1 MKKSNVIFQILK
13 SKNICL
19 NLNEKC
25 PINDIKID
33 NNNNNE
39 NSEIIYKIIKLNN
52 GKFLHYTNQSINKSI
67 LIKLKLSDDKPCIGQ
82 YNWKYYY
89 ELEPIIY

>member
-1 MKKSNVIFQILK
+1 MENFYIIL
-13 SKNICL
+13 
-19 NLNEKC
+19 
-25 PINDIKID
+25 
-33 NNNNNE
+33 
-39 NSEIIYKIIKLNN
+39 
-52 GKFLHYTNQSINKSI
+52 INKSI